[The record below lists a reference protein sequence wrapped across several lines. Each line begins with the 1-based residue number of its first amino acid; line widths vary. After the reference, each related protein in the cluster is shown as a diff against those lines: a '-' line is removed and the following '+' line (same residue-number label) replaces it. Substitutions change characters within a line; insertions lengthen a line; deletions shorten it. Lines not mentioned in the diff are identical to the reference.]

1 MKKNIYRIML
11 LLALMTISSCESYLI
26 HDDLD
31 GFWQVSS
38 IENKETGDI
47 IYCKGDTYYSFQRE
61 LVLLS
66 CVSPTAPQ
74 GQMKE
79 NYIAYFTH
87 ENDSIYMT
95 DFRIYLDRSGKQAP
109 LSKLEKFGLYDTYN
123 SFCVEELT
131 SKSLILNSQKA
142 RILLRKH

>member
-1 MKKNIYRIML
+1 ML
-11 LLALMTISSCESYLI
+11 LTIIATSSCESYLI
-26 HDDLD
+26 NGDLD

-38 IENKETGDI
+38 IENKTTGDI
-47 IYCKGDTYYSFQRE
+47 TYCNGDTYYSFQRE

-66 CVSPTAPQ
+66 YVSPTLPQ
-74 GQMKE
+74 GLMKE

-87 ENDSIYMT
+87 KNDSIYMT

>member
-47 IYCKGDTYYSFQRE
+47 IYCKGDTYYSFQRN
-61 LVLLS
+61 LVLIS
-66 CVSPTAPQ
+66 YVSPNIPT

-79 NYIAYFTH
+79 NYIAHFTY
-87 ENDSIYMT
+87 ENDSIHMT
-95 DFRIYLDRSGKQAP
+95 DFRIYLDRNGKQTP
-109 LSKLEKFGLYDTYN
+109 LSELAKFGLYETFNKFGIEKLNDK
-123 SFCVEELT
+123 SMILS
-131 SKSLILNSQKA
+131 SKRV
-142 RILLRKH
+142 RIMFKKY

>member
-31 GFWQVSS
+31 GFWQVST

-47 IYCKGDTYYSFQRE
+47 TYCNGDTYYSFQRE
-61 LVLLS
+61 LVL
-66 CVSPTAPQ
+66 VSYILPHRPV

-79 NYIAYFTH
+79 NHIAHF
-87 ENDSIYMT
+87 
-95 DFRIYLDRSGKQAP
+95 A
-109 LSKLEKFGLYDTYN
+109 
-123 SFCVEELT
+123 
-131 SKSLILNSQKA
+131 
-142 RILLRKH
+142 